1 MSPKERYHELTE
13 RLLEN
18 TAWDTLTEEEDES
31 IREEMDDLWWAMSE
45 KERAEADA
53 WLAAQRVRAPEDLG
67 LVDAAED
74 GGVHRRA
81 IAA

>member
-1 MSPKERYHELTE
+1 MSPKERYRELTE
-13 RLLEN
+13 KLLEN
-18 TAWDTLTEEEDES
+18 TAWNTLTEQEDEA

-45 KERAEADA
+45 AERTEADA

-74 GGVHRRA
+74 SGIHRRP